1 MSTNNF
7 AERIQFSNAT
17 RGKSKCNNNFAE
29 WIQFVNTTRGNPWYI
44 NNRAEMCTF
53 FLQRVGIFLDTSG
66 CAESVQIYYKTRTN
80 YSATNMFA
88 ERIYLWNDTYK
99 CVKKQDNVILWIP
112 MIHLDVDPLT
122 HRRHSSHATRGQDYK
137 KKNFEFYF
145 LMRCRCAFSGAWC
158 VVKRNTALRCALCS
172 WLIRSVCFGV
182 CWC

>member
-1 MSTNNF
+1 M
-7 AERIQFSNAT
+7 
-17 RGKSKCNNNFAE
+17 
-29 WIQFVNTTRGNPWYI
+29 YI
-44 NNRAEMCTF
+44 
-53 FLQRVGIFLDTSG
+53 FLQRVGIFWDTSG

-137 KKNFEFYF
+137 EKKTSSVISWCDVGVRSAVRGVLWNEIRHSDV
-145 LMRCRCAFSGAWC
+145 LC
-158 VVKRNTALRCALCS
+158 VVG
-172 WLIRSVCFGV
+172 W
-182 CWC
+182 